1 MPVKMDAKQKI
12 SLIQDIDDP
21 KELKKTLRVKTN
33 LLVIFAKSGERNIS
47 FTYIYM
53 YFIIKVHVDNR

>member
-1 MPVKMDAKQKI
+1 MGAKQKI

-21 KELKKTLRVKTN
+21 KELKKTLRTKTN

-47 FTYIYM
+47 FTYMYICISLSKYM
-53 YFIIKVHVDNR
+53 